1 MPRMVTFTEIG
12 IKDSDMADTESNRI
26 TWGMPAMTYQ
36 AIADR
41 ECPRC
46 NARAEDVQ
54 YSGTQL
60 IAGFDIHGKDGL
72 CGCCGFAIGNA
83 AEQGN
88 PPRKNTGKAKQS
100 CRTGKNAIKKRVI
113 NKKNINH

>member
-12 IKDSDMADTESNRI
+12 IDGMDIVDTESNRI
-26 TWGMPAMTYQ
+26 TWGMPAMTCQ

-46 NARAEDVQ
+46 NARVEDVQ

-72 CGCCGFAIGNA
+72 CGCCGFAIGHA
-83 AEQGN
+83 VEPGS
-88 PPRKNTGKAKQS
+88 PSGKNTGKAKQS
-100 CRTGKNAIKKRVI
+100 GRTGKKAIKKRVI
-113 NKKNINH
+113 KKKNVNH